1 MYLSLKEKIRTHKG
15 LTKYE
20 LEQLSLRDASIFED
34 LALESNANITHV
46 LRTYS
51 GVKLVHFCSNSAT
64 EDLWRQYKLPQPLGA
79 VVFWHCIV
87 PIVFR
92 IKKLIGCEYLFLFA
106 ADSSDDQTLV
116 EYYRS
121 VLNFID
127 NQERAVVKPVYDF
140 TCKFM
145 YQETAV
151 LEKSRCEFFDNF
163 NTVL

>member
-20 LEQLSLRDASIFED
+20 LEQLSQRDASIFED

-51 GVKLVHFCSNSAT
+51 GVELVHFCSNSAT

-127 NQERAVVKPVYDF
+127 NQERAVVNPVYDF